1 MSVRKENFRR
11 IAEKRTNRIISMIET
26 LGNLSNKSY
35 YDYTEKEIELIFSAI
50 ETALEEER
58 KKFKTNTKQKKFKLF
73 TLQKRNKESNKWS

>member
-73 TLQKRNKESNKWS
+73 TLQKRNKESNK

>member
-58 KKFKTNTKQKKFKLF
+58 KKFKTNTKQKKFKL
-73 TLQKRNKESNKWS
+73 